1 VEVANNY
8 RIVATVFISYKHE
21 SKAHTICLRTFADAL
36 LNAGRTQGISVLLD
50 QYFAETSPAGPN
62 EGWEIWSENSAG
74 KADFILAVA
83 SPQYYAGYNLRHS
96 PDTAPGIIPEIFTI
110 RKRVRGEGYQP
121 HSVRPLVLKPEDVPF
136 VPDALSH
143 LQRFS
148 SDDIAPVLRWLTGGV
163 IGGGPSIAWLPT
175 PPTFNDLMVADCNE
189 VRAAFANLL
198 IPNARSQIL
207 LIKGDSGLGKS
218 ALTAEFSAFPSKIP
232 GGPLV
237 ARLDLK
243 SGLDISALLDAF
255 ARKLRLRDVYL
266 AAANRAP
273 LDQFSIIFDALE
285 RRAQPALLIFDT
297 FESGGVYADWVEHNV
312 LTTAAGSNWLRVI
325 VAGTQVPD
333 RSLNEAATWRD
344 AAECHILKKLGWK
357 DWTELFSRVR
367 PDLQENEV
375 QKLHKFARG
384 DHLTLAAALRAG
396 AFA

>member
-1 VEVANNY
+1 VEAANRY

-21 SKAHTICLRTFADAL
+21 SQAHSICLRTFADAL
-36 LNAGRTQGISVLLD
+36 LNAGKTQGISVLLD

-62 EGWEIWSENSAG
+62 EGWEIWSENSAA

-83 SPQYYAGYNLRHS
+83 SRQYYDGYNLHH
-96 PDTAPGIIPEIFTI
+96 PLDTAPGIIPEIFII

-207 LIKGDSGLGKS
+207 LIKGESGLGKS
-218 ALTAEFSAFPSKIP
+218 TLTAEFAAFPSKIP
-232 GGPLV
+232 GGPLA

-243 SGLDISALLDAF
+243 SGLDIYALLEAF

-266 AAANRAP
+266 AAAGRAP
-273 LDQFSIIFDALE
+273 LDQLSIIFDALE

-297 FESGGVYADWVEHNV
+297 FESGGVYAQWVEHNV
-312 LTTAAGSNWLRVI
+312 LTTAAGSIWLRVI
-325 VAGTQVPD
+325 VAGKQVPD
-333 RSLNEAATWRD
+333 RSLHEAAAWRH
-344 AAECHILKKLGWK
+344 AAECHILKKLEWK
-357 DWTELFSRVR
+357 DWTELASRVR
-367 PDLQENEV
+367 PDLQENQLQE
-375 QKLHKFARG
+375 LHKIVCG
-384 DHLTLAAALRAG
+384 NHQIIDAALRAG
-396 AFA
+396 AFV